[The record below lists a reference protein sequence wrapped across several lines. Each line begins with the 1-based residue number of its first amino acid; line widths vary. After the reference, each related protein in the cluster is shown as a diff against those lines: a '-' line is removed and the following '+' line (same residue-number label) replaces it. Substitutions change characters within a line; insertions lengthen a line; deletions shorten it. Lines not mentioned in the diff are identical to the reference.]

1 MSTIYVGGISFDT
14 NERSLQ
20 DYFEK
25 FGNVVETK
33 ARSSF
38 WTSGGSGMTSLF
50 SLTRTAH
57 LSFLVV

>member
-1 MSTIYVGGISFDT
+1 VVSTIYVGGISFDT

-33 ARSSF
+33 ARH
-38 WTSGGSGMTSLF
+38 SL
-50 SLTRTAH
+50 RH
-57 LSFLVV
+57 